1 MHRILTILAFA
12 SAAFITL
19 QDINA
24 FENRFTISVEPFNI
38 YTNYKFLGIT
48 PSSVPQPDQVGW
60 DKRQPNNTYP
70 GDYFRSPKGASKI
83 ILQIDEL
90 NEISNTAKT
99 FIDTAYF
106 NDFVFENLRGFAY
119 TLYEHTDV
127 RGKDS
132 VGKNT
137 FRIVVDTFSRKEY
150 HVRYAAGDT
159 IFVIS
164 GWLGKFLSFYRAI
177 PGDFKYAI
185 DQFQNE
191 VKKLSPV
198 YVFTDKGN
206 FRDESSNGGYFYEY
220 IDRKNMIR
228 IRNYF
233 VTDYMIFDEKTKKL
247 YNKQYNLMEITKFID
262 KEVIP

>member
-1 MHRILTILAFA
+1 MRLVLSILTIISASVIAFKGVIA
-12 SAAFITL
+12 SENLFI
-19 QDINA
+19 
-24 FENRFTISVEPFNI
+24 ISVEPLNI
-38 YTNYKFLGIT
+38 DTEYGFLGIN
-48 PSSVPQPDQVGW
+48 PPAVPAIPQVNSVI
-60 DKRQPNNTYP
+60 RQADNKYP

-83 ILQIDEL
+83 ILRIDEL
-90 NEISNTAKT
+90 NEISNTAKS

-106 NDFVFENLRGFAY
+106 NDFVFENLRGYAY
-119 TLYEHTDV
+119 TLYNHIDV

-132 VGKNT
+132 LGGNT
-137 FRIVVDTFSRKEY
+137 FRIEVDTFYRREY
-150 HVRYAAGDT
+150 HVRYASGDT
-159 IFVIS
+159 VFVIS

-177 PGDFKYAI
+177 PGDFKYTV

-198 YVFTDKGN
+198 YVATDKNN

-220 IDRKNMIR
+220 IDRTKMTR

-233 VTDYMIFDEKTKKL
+233 VTDYMIFDEATKKP
-247 YNKQYNLMEITKFID
+247 YNKQYNLIEITKFID